1 MPKASTQI
9 VQQRAGKL
17 TQEGPSCTCFNL
29 RKAARAITQFYDE
42 AMRETGLRVTQ
53 LSLLTVV
60 MARQPMTVT
69 RLARASVTD
78 RTTLT
83 RNLQLLE
90 KQGLI
95 RLEAGIDRRERTVTL
110 TDRGREALAGAY
122 PKWKEAQAKVAQRVG
137 QERLQRLLSDL
148 SALVAATKA
157 S

>member
-1 MPKASTQI
+1 MTKASARI
-9 VQQRAGKL
+9 VQQRARML
-17 TQEGPSCTCFNL
+17 REEGPSCTCFNL
-29 RKAARAITQFYDE
+29 RKAARAITQFYDGV
-42 AMRETGLRVTQ
+42 MRGTGIRTTQ

-60 MARQPMTVT
+60 MARQPVTVT

-95 RLEAGIDRRERTVTL
+95 RLETGGDRRERTVTL

-122 PKWKEAQAKVAQRVG
+122 PKWKEAQAQVAQRVG

>member
-1 MPKASTQI
+1 MPKALTHI
-9 VQQRAGKL
+9 VQQRARKL
-17 TQEGPSCTCFNL
+17 AEEGPSCTCFNL

-42 AMRETGLRVTQ
+42 VLRETGLRATQ

-60 MARQPMTVT
+60 MARQPVTVT
-69 RLARASVTD
+69 RLARATVTD

-83 RNLQLLE
+83 RNLKLLE

-95 RLEAGIDRRERTVTL
+95 RLEAGTDRRERTVTL
-110 TDRGREALAGAY
+110 TDRGRETLASAY
-122 PKWKEAQAKVAQRVG
+122 PKWKEAQAGVARSVG
-137 QERLQRLLSDL
+137 EERLHRLLSDL

>member
-1 MPKASTQI
+1 MPKPSTQI

-17 TQEGPSCTCFNL
+17 REEGPSCTCFNL

-60 MARQPMTVT
+60 MARQPVTVT

-83 RNLQLLE
+83 RNLKLLD

-95 RLEAGIDRRERTVTL
+95 RLEAGIDRRERTVSL
-110 TDRGREALAGAY
+110 TDRGREALASAY
-122 PKWKEAQAKVAQRVG
+122 PQWKEAQGRVSRSVG
-137 QERLQRLLSDL
+137 QERLERLLSDL